1 MLNYFPIYFRL
12 VVVLWYGD
20 KTIDLVG
27 CDSECQVDLH
37 LYAHAISIL
46 LPSF

>member
-1 MLNYFPIYFRL
+1 MFNYFSIYFRS
-12 VVVLWYGD
+12 VVVLWYGV

-27 CDSECQVDLH
+27 CDSGCKVDLH